1 MPNNID
7 DNSKNGNEAISP
19 EKFEPIFEPIN
30 AADVPLSKPLS
41 KPLTQTPNADVNQSA
56 DSKPSASNH
65 TGNTAPADSSRRWVY
80 GAILAA
86 IACVILL
93 FIATVYQG
101 EPTNPTE
108 NLADDKQTS
117 TAKNASTIEESPFQ
131 KAQLAAA
138 RRSAQDILARVLK
151 KQQALET
158 LNIQQW
164 AAEQY
169 QQALAAAH
177 EGDQL
182 YRDRE
187 FKAAIDH
194 YEAAE
199 SLLNTLEA
207 GREPHIIQLLS
218 QGFAALNQG
227 QVEAAQQAF
236 EKIVVIEADH
246 PQALQGLQR
255 SVSLPEV
262 FAATE
267 RGKTLQLEGDYAG
280 ALAEYTQAL
289 SLDPLFEAAIA
300 GRKEA
305 RGLLDDEQ
313 FQTAINQGFQYLHS
327 GDLSTARKHL
337 TRALAIK
344 PQSDVAQS
352 ALAQVDNEI
361 AQRAIARL
369 LSSAQTDESNEQ
381 WQTALDTYNKILNR
395 DSAVTAATVGKIRS
409 SARQQLDAKLVKFIH
424 QPLRLAN
431 PAVYREAQ
439 QSLGDAKQ
447 IVQAGP
453 RLKQQIKA
461 LSQVLVNAQKPQTV
475 VLHSDNL
482 TRVSI
487 FKLGEFAPFTE
498 KTLQLKPGKYIAE
511 GIRPGYRDVRVE
523 FTVLFTLLGADT
535 APVVVQCRET
545 I

>member
-1 MPNNID
+1 MPDNSD
-7 DNSKNGNEAISP
+7 DNSKNSNEPISP
-19 EKFEPIFEPIN
+19 EKFEPIK

-41 KPLTQTPNADVNQSA
+41 NPPSKPLTEAVNPNINQPA
-56 DSKPSASNH
+56 ASKPVA
-65 TGNTAPADSSRRWVY
+65 ADSSRRWIY

-86 IACVILL
+86 IASVLLL
-93 FIATVYQG
+93 FIATVYQS
-101 EPTNPTE
+101 EPTNRAE
-108 NLADDKQTS
+108 NLAEGKQTN
-117 TAKNASTIEESPFQ
+117 TAKNTPTIEESPFQ

-138 RRSAQDILARVLK
+138 RRSAQDILARVLE
-151 KQQALET
+151 KQQALEMM
-158 LNIQQW
+158 NIQQW

-169 QQALAAAH
+169 QQALAAAN

-182 YRDRE
+182 YRERE
-187 FKAAIDH
+187 FNAAIEH

-199 SLLNTLEA
+199 SLLSKLKA
-207 GREPHIIQLLS
+207 GREPHIAELLS
-218 QGFAALNQG
+218 QGLAALNQG
-227 QVEAAQQAF
+227 QVEAARQAF
-236 EKIVVIEADH
+236 EKIILIEADH
-246 PQALQGLQR
+246 PLALQGLQR
-255 SVSLPEV
+255 CASLPEV
-262 FAATE
+262 FAASE
-267 RGKTLQLEGDYAG
+267 RGKALQLEGDLAG

-305 RGLLDDEQ
+305 QSLLDNEQ

-327 GDLSTARKHL
+327 GDLSTARKRF

-344 PQSDVAQS
+344 PQSDAAQS

-369 LSSAQTDESNEQ
+369 LNSAQTDESKEQ
-381 WQTALDTYNKILNR
+381 WQAALDTYNKILSR
-395 DSAVTAATVGKIRS
+395 DAAVTAATVGKIRS
-409 SARQQLDAKLVKFIH
+409 AARQQLDAKLETFIH
-424 QPLRLAN
+424 QPLRLAT

-439 QSLGDAKQ
+439 QSLRDAQQ
-447 IVQAGP
+447 IAHAGQ
-453 RLKQQIKA
+453 RLKQQINV
-461 LSQVLVNAQKPQTV
+461 LSQILVNAQKPHTV

-482 TRVSI
+482 TRVSL
-487 FKLGEFAPFTE
+487 FKLGVFAPFSE

-523 FTVLFTLLGADT
+523 FTVLGPGT

>member
-1 MPNNID
+1 MPDNID
-7 DNSKNGNEAISP
+7 DNSKSGNETVSP

-30 AADVPLSKPLS
+30 AADIPLS
-41 KPLTQTPNADVNQSA
+41 KPLTEAINPGANQPA
-56 DSKPSASNH
+56 DSGPATSNH
-65 TGNTAPADSSRRWVY
+65 SAHTAPTDSSRRWIY

-86 IACVILL
+86 IACVLLL

-108 NLADDKQTS
+108 NLGEDKQTS
-117 TAKNASTIEESPFQ
+117 TTENKSTIEENPFQ

-138 RRSAQDILARVLK
+138 RRSAQDILARVLE
-151 KQQALET
+151 KQQALEA

-169 QQALAAAH
+169 QQALAAAN

-187 FKAAIDH
+187 FKAAIEH

-199 SLLNTLEA
+199 SLLNKLEA
-207 GREPHIIQLLS
+207 GREPHIAELLS
-218 QGFAALNQG
+218 QGLAALNQG

-267 RGKTLQLEGDYAG
+267 RGKSLQLEGEYAG

-289 SLDPLFEAAIA
+289 SLDPLFEAAIF

-305 RGLLDDEQ
+305 QGLLNDEQ
-313 FQTAINQGFQYLHS
+313 FQSAINQGFQYLHS
-327 GDLSTARKHL
+327 GDLSTAR
-337 TRALAIK
+337 RQFSQARDIK

-369 LSSAQTDESNEQ
+369 LNSAQTDESKEQ
-381 WQTALDTYNKILNR
+381 WQAALDTYDNILSS
-395 DSAVTAATVGKIRS
+395 DPAVTAATVGKIRS
-409 SARQQLDAKLVKFIH
+409 SARQQLDAKLEKFIH
-424 QPLRLAN
+424 QPLRLAT

-447 IVQAGP
+447 IAQAGP
-453 RLKQQIKA
+453 RLKQQINT
-461 LSQVLVNAQKPQTV
+461 LSQILVNAQKPQTV

-523 FTVLFTLLGADT
+523 FTVLFTVLGADA
-535 APVVVQCRET
+535 APIVVQCRET